1 MITVTSDQ
9 LAIRLGYTSEL
20 AAARG
25 SDAEATGSKL
35 Y

>member
-1 MITVTSDQ
+1 MITVTSDA
-9 LAIRLGYTSEL
+9 LAIRAGYTSEL

-25 SDAEATGSKL
+25 GHAEATGSKL